1 MSERFTI
8 TVSDETD
15 EWVAEAVESGEYG
28 SKSEVAQEGLALLR
42 RVEEEG
48 VDVET
53 LLEARDRVDELED
66 ELQHAEAERDD
77 LQRQLAA
84 ANQRIDAT
92 NEIVRY
98 VEDERTAEQR
108 RREASAVTRA
118 KWWLLGEPTDGE
130 GDE

>member
-1 MSERFTI
+1 MAEVVER
-8 TVSDETD
+8 
-15 EWVAEAVESGEYG
+15 GEYG
-28 SKSEVAQEGLALLR
+28 SKSEVAQEGLELLR
-42 RVEEEG
+42 RIEEED
-48 VDVET
+48 VDVEE
-53 LLEARDRVDELED
+53 LLEARARIDELKD

-98 VEDERTAEQR
+98 VENERTAEQR

-118 KWWLLGEPTDGE
+118 KRWLLGKPTDGE